1 MKGISAQW
9 YVCKVRLDRT
19 QENGTVKKVTEA
31 YAVDAVDF
39 TEAEARTIEEVAQYA
54 TGEFEVK
61 HISPAP
67 FKEVVMD
74 DKCLWEMHYY
84 KVKLGIVTLD
94 EQSAREKV
102 TNVLYLVQA
111 PSAYDAIEI
120 IDRYLCDSMFE
131 YHIAAVS
138 ETSIVGLITNNEKS
152 RQ

>member
-39 TEAEARTIEEVAQYA
+39 TEAEARATKVVAQYA

-67 FKEVVMD
+67 FKEVVLD
-74 DKCLWEMHYY
+74 DLYSPDMRYY
-84 KVKLGIVTLD
+84 DVKIVVLSLD
-94 EQSAREKV
+94 ERTGREKQ
-102 TNVLYLVQA
+102 TNVRFLVQA
-111 PSAYDAIEI
+111 PYVWAATDN
-120 IDRYLCDSMFE
+120 LGE
-131 YHIAAVS
+131 YMKGTMLDYRVVAVS
-138 ETSIVGLITNNEKS
+138 ETTIEDIITK
-152 RQ
+152 QKV

>member
-39 TEAEARTIEEVAQYA
+39 TEAEARTTEEVAQYA

-67 FKEVVMD
+67 FKEVVLD
-74 DKCLWEMHYY
+74 DLYSPDMRYY
-84 KVKLGIVTLD
+84 DVKIVVLSLD
-94 EQSAREKV
+94 ERTGREKQ
-102 TNVLYLVQA
+102 TNVRFLVQA
-111 PSAYDAIEI
+111 PYVWAATDN
-120 IDRYLCDSMFE
+120 LGE
-131 YHIAAVS
+131 YMKGTSFDYRVAAVS
-138 ETSIVGLITNNEKS
+138 ETTIEDIITKQEI
-152 RQ
+152 

>member
-39 TEAEARTIEEVAQYA
+39 TEAEARTTEEVAQYA

-67 FKEVVMD
+67 FKEVVFD
-74 DKCLWEMHYY
+74 DLYSPDMRYY
-84 KVKLGIVTLD
+84 DVKIVVLSLD
-94 EQSAREKV
+94 ERTGREKQ
-102 TNVLYLVQA
+102 TNVRFLVQA
-111 PSAYDAIEI
+111 PYVWAATDN
-120 IDRYLCDSMFE
+120 LGE
-131 YHIAAVS
+131 YMKGTMLDYRVVAVS
-138 ETSIVGLITNNEKS
+138 ETTIEDIITKQEI
-152 RQ
+152 

>member
-39 TEAEARTIEEVAQYA
+39 TEAEARTTEEVAQYA

-67 FKEVVMD
+67 FKEVVFD
-74 DKCLWEMHYY
+74 DLYSPDMRYY
-84 KVKLGIVTLD
+84 DVKIVVLSLD
-94 EQSAREKV
+94 ERTGREKQ
-102 TNVLYLVQA
+102 TNVRFLVQA
-111 PSAYDAIEI
+111 PYTWAAVDN
-120 IDRYLCDSMFE
+120 LGE
-131 YHIAAVS
+131 YMKGTMLDYRVAAVS
-138 ETSIVGLITNNEKS
+138 ETAIEDIITKQEL
-152 RQ
+152 